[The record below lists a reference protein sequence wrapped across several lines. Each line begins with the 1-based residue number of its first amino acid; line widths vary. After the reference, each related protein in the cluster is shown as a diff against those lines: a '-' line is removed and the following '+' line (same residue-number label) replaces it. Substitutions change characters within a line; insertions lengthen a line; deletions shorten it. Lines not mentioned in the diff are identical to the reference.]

1 MRKVKPLNDFIFKK
15 LFGEKGN
22 EDILLSFLNAVLKRT
37 CAEPIE
43 KVSILENKELT
54 KELIEDKTGIIDVR
68 ARTAKGEEIDIE
80 VQLTNQGNMEKR
92 TIFYLSK
99 LYVSGIKQGEDYAKL
114 PRVITINLLDFEVL
128 GTKGYHSSFHFW
140 EDEEKDYMLTDVA
153 EIHFLEYPKFR
164 RLTEKNFKDNA
175 IERWLAFLE
184 KDISEETLKELV
196 QMEPAIQKAES
207 KLEHLSSDEE
217 TMNIYY
223 AREKSL
229 HDQANMINTAEQR
242 GRNQRNVEIA
252 KKMLLAGMDLEMIRS
267 ITELSISEIQT
278 LKDSDV

>member
-1 MRKVKPLNDFIFKK
+1 
-15 LFGEKGN
+15 
-22 EDILLSFLNAVLKRT
+22 
-37 CAEPIE
+37 
-43 KVSILENKELT
+43 
-54 KELIEDKTGIIDVR
+54 
-68 ARTAKGEEIDIE
+68 
-80 VQLTNQGNMEKR
+80 
-92 TIFYLSK
+92 
-99 LYVSGIKQGEDYAKL
+99 
-114 PRVITINLLDFEVL
+114 
-128 GTKGYHSSFHFW
+128 
-140 EDEEKDYMLTDVA
+140 MLTDVA

-217 TMNIYY
+217 TMSIYY